1 MHQNWKIMKIHIFI
15 RVVLLL
21 LLFHSCN
28 GKAQSEKKNSSFQLG
43 YYRITPSEKLIER
56 MEGVAGENWDGFQ
69 FVKDSKIN
77 FDSTVLVLINDEVY
91 FKEYLPKEMDISALR
106 LVKDFN
112 DAYLT
117 DGKSIFH
124 YNTGRDDL
132 FRRIDISGMKEVT
145 DFVFQKPAGKLF
157 FLKPYAFELVEL
169 DLKNLDLTTLK
180 HISGQYFY
188 DKNGLYFFGG
198 HDGLDGKYTEKSEI
212 IMPSNGKNIV
222 PKINRQYFVYDGAV
236 FGLTGAERIERIKIN
251 PEKMIEIGPI
261 EIDNYLLTDGENSY
275 YSSSGYDD
283 FIRNFAIDF
292 SKYFKTP
299 INIQKWYSANS
310 KYLQSGKNPSEVEL
324 ITFQKE
330 SFYQYPPTS
339 FIAMVNGEN
348 YIFYPEDTE
357 KAPVKITKLTT
368 YNNKTK
374 ALETLDPS
382 QFKQFGNGEITVYK
396 NTAYYDEVE
405 LYTDG
410 WDLKNLRE
418 IENSDF
424 LTDGRMILDLSNV
437 GGYGIKKINGKEFA
451 DLSERVFPDAY
462 SEKIK
467 VIGEEI
473 LTDGT
478 YIYTKQQKI
487 KISDWKLKVKIL

>member
-1 MHQNWKIMKIHIFI
+1 MLFI
-15 RVVLLL
+15 NC
-21 LLFHSCN
+21 SGN
-28 GKAQSEKKNSSFQLG
+28 AQSEKKNSSFQLG
-43 YYRITPSEKLIER
+43 YYRITPSQKLIER
-56 MEGVAGENWDGFQ
+56 MEMVGGENWDGYQ

-91 FKEYLPKEMDISALR
+91 FKEYLPKEMDISSLR
-106 LVKDFN
+106 IVKDFD

-124 YNTGRDDL
+124 YNTGRNDL
-132 FRRIDISGMKEVT
+132 FSRIDISRMKEVT
-145 DFVFQKPAGKLF
+145 DFVFQKPSGKLF

-169 DLKNLDLTTLK
+169 DLKNLDLATLK

-198 HDGLDGKYTEKSEI
+198 HDGLDGKYTEKSEL
-212 IMPSNGKNIV
+212 IMPSNGKTIV

-236 FGLTGAERIERIKIN
+236 FGLTGAERIEKLKIN

-283 FIRNFAIDF
+283 FIRNSAVDF

-299 INIQKWYSANS
+299 INIQKWYSPAS
-310 KYLQSGKNPSEVEL
+310 KYIQSEKNPSEVEL
-324 ITFQKE
+324 VTFQKE
-330 SFYQYPPTS
+330 SFYQNPPTS

-357 KAPVKITKLTT
+357 IAPVKVTKLTT
-368 YNNKTK
+368 YNHKTK

-396 NTAYYDEVE
+396 NTAYYDETE

-418 IENSDF
+418 IEHSDF

-437 GGYGIKKINGKEFA
+437 GGYSIKKINGKELA
-451 DLSERVFPDAY
+451 DLSERVFPDSY

-467 VIGEEI
+467 VIGQEI

-478 YIYTKQQKI
+478 FIFTKQQKI
-487 KISDWKLKVKIL
+487 KISDLNLQTKILD